1 MRSELNTSSSHVP
14 MPPATLSLP
23 DDDMLF
29 RLLRQLDAAPDAP
42 QRETAEALNVSLGR
56 LNALLRSVAAAGL
69 VRVGDRKGPDR
80 RHRFAYALTPRGAA
94 EKARLVDTFLA
105 RKLNEYNALHA
116 ELTGTSAQL
125 SPQKHRN
132 TTMQSHLAP
141 VPELYVSYESAQKLK
156 LEAAELPS
164 WDLTARQVCDLELL
178 MNGGFN
184 PLKGFMGKDD
194 YEGVVENMR
203 LADGALWP
211 MPITLDVS
219 EAFAAKVEEGQDIAL
234 RDAEGVIL
242 AILSISDKFSPDK
255 AREAVKVYGA
265 DDLAHPAVNY
275 LHNVAG
281 PIYLGGAITGIQQPV
296 HYDFRARRDTPNE
309 LRAFFRKLGWRRI
322 VAFQTRNPL
331 HRAHQE
337 LTFRAAKEAQ
347 ANLLIHPVVGMTKP
361 GDVDHFT
368 RVRCYEAVLDK
379 YPAATTTMSLLNLA
393 MRMAGPREAVWH
405 GLIRKNHGCTHFI
418 VGRDHAGPGKNS
430 AGQDFYGPY
439 DAQVLFKENEAEI
452 GLEMVDFKHMVYVQ
466 EKAQYY
472 PANEVPEGDTV
483 LDISGTELRRRLRE
497 GLDIPEWFSFPE
509 VVKELRRTS
518 PPRSNQGFTVFFTG
532 LSGSGKSTIANAIMV
547 KLMEQGGR
555 PVTLLDGD
563 VVRKHLSSELGF
575 SKEHRD
581 INIRRIGYV
590 ASEITKNGGIAIC
603 APIAPYTA
611 TRRAVR
617 EMIEAFGA
625 FIEVHV
631 ATSLEECEKRDRK
644 GLYKLAR
651 EGKIKEFTGI
661 SDPYEA
667 PTAAELVVDTE
678 GMDVDYCAQQVLLK
692 LESLGLITA

>member
-1 MRSELNTSSSHVP
+1 MS
-14 MPPATLSLP
+14 LSIH
-23 DDDMLF
+23 
-29 RLLRQLDAAPDAP
+29 API
-42 QRETAEALNVSLGR
+42 
-56 LNALLRSVAAAGL
+56 
-69 VRVGDRKGPDR
+69 
-80 RHRFAYALTPRGAA
+80 
-94 EKARLVDTFLA
+94 
-105 RKLNEYNALHA
+105 
-116 ELTGTSAQL
+116 
-125 SPQKHRN
+125 
-132 TTMQSHLAP
+132 
-141 VPELYVSYESAQKLK
+141 PELYVSYDSAQKLK
-156 LEAAELPS
+156 HEAAALPS

-184 PLKGFMGKDD
+184 PLKGFQSEAD
-194 YEGVVENMR
+194 YNGVVENMR
-203 LADGALWP
+203 TADGHLWP
-211 MPITLDVS
+211 IPITLDVS
-219 EAFAAKVEEGQDIAL
+219 EKFAEGIAPGQDIAL

-242 AILSISDKFSPDK
+242 AILSITDKWVPNK
-255 AREAVKVYGA
+255 ANEAAKVFGA

-281 PIYLGGAITGIQQPV
+281 PVYLGGPITGIQQPV
-296 HYDFRARRDTPNE
+296 HYDFKSRRDTPNE
-309 LRAFFRKLGWRRI
+309 LRAYFRKVGWRKV

-337 LTFRAAKEAQ
+337 LTFRAAREAQ
-347 ANLLIHPVVGMTKP
+347 ANLMIHPVVGMTKP

-368 RVRCYEAVLDK
+368 RVRCYEAVLGQ
-379 YPAATTTMSLLNLA
+379 YPQSTTTMSLLNLA

-430 AGQDFYGPY
+430 AGVDFYGPY
-439 DAQVLFKENEAEI
+439 DAQTLFKEHEAEI
-452 GLEMVDFKHMVYVQ
+452 GVTMVDFKHMVYVQ

-472 PANEVPEGDTV
+472 PANEVPEGGTV

-497 GLDIPEWFSFPE
+497 GIDIPEWFSFPE
-509 VVKELRRTS
+509 VVTELRKTS
-518 PPRSNQGFTVFFTG
+518 PARSKQGFTVFFTG
-532 LSGSGKSTIANAIMV
+532 LSGSGKSTIANALMV
-547 KLMEQGGR
+547 KLMEMGGR

-581 INIRRIGYV
+581 LNIKRIGYV

-617 EMIEAFGA
+617 EMVESFGA

-631 ATSLEECEKRDRK
+631 ATSIDECERRDRK

-667 PTAAELVVDTE
+667 PTKAELVVDTE
-678 GMDVDYCAQQVLLK
+678 NVDVDHCAHQVILK
-692 LESLGLITA
+692 LESMGLIKG

>member
-1 MRSELNTSSSHVP
+1 M
-14 MPPATLSLP
+14 ALSNH
-23 DDDMLF
+23 
-29 RLLRQLDAAPDAP
+29 API
-42 QRETAEALNVSLGR
+42 
-56 LNALLRSVAAAGL
+56 
-69 VRVGDRKGPDR
+69 
-80 RHRFAYALTPRGAA
+80 
-94 EKARLVDTFLA
+94 
-105 RKLNEYNALHA
+105 
-116 ELTGTSAQL
+116 
-125 SPQKHRN
+125 
-132 TTMQSHLAP
+132 
-141 VPELYVSYESAQKLK
+141 PELFVSYDSAQKLK
-156 LEAAELPS
+156 HEAGNLIS
-164 WDLTARQVCDLELL
+164 WDLTPRQICDLELL

-184 PLKGFMGKDD
+184 PLKGFLSEAD
-194 YEGVVENMR
+194 YDGVVEDMR
-203 LADGALWP
+203 MADGTLWP

-219 EAFAAKVEEGQDIAL
+219 EKFAEGVATGQDIAL
-234 RDAEGVIL
+234 RDQEGVIL
-242 AILSISDKFSPDK
+242 AIMSVTDKWVPNKD
-255 AREAVKVYGA
+255 REAEKVFGA
-265 DDLAHPAVNY
+265 NDLAHPAVNY

-281 PIYLGGAITGIQQPV
+281 KVYLGGPITGIQQPV
-296 HYDFRARRDTPNE
+296 HYDFKARRDTPNE
-309 LRAFFRKLGWRRI
+309 LRAFFRKMGWHKV

-337 LTFRAAKEAQ
+337 LTFRAAREAQ
-347 ANLLIHPVVGMTKP
+347 ANLIIHPVVGMTKP

-368 RVRCYEAVLDK
+368 RVRCYEAVIDK
-379 YPAATTTMSLLNLA
+379 YPASTTTMSLLNLA

-405 GLIRKNHGCTHFI
+405 GLIRKNHGVTHFI

-430 AGQDFYGPY
+430 QGKDFYGPY
-439 DAQVLFKENEAEI
+439 DAQELFKKHEAEMGI
-452 GLEMVDFKHMVYVQ
+452 TMVDFKHMVYVQ
-466 EKAQYY
+466 EKAQYS
-472 PANEVPEGDTV
+472 PANEVPEGCTV

-509 VVKELRRTS
+509 VVTQLRRTS
-518 PPRSNQGFTVFFTG
+518 PPRDKQGFTVFFTG
-532 LSGSGKSTIANAIMV
+532 LSGSGKSTIANALMV

-631 ATSLEECEKRDRK
+631 ATSVEECEKRDRK

-661 SDPYEA
+661 SDPYET
-667 PTAAELVVDTE
+667 PTNAELVIDTE
-678 GMDVDYCAQQVLLK
+678 GTDVDACAHEVILK
-692 LESLGLITA
+692 LEAMGLIKA

>member
-1 MRSELNTSSSHVP
+1 MNESP
-14 MPPATLSLP
+14 MSIS
-23 DDDMLF
+23 
-29 RLLRQLDAAPDAP
+29 
-42 QRETAEALNVSLGR
+42 N
-56 LNALLRSVAAAGL
+56 
-69 VRVGDRKGPDR
+69 
-80 RHRFAYALTPRGAA
+80 H
-94 EKARLVDTFLA
+94 
-105 RKLNEYNALHA
+105 
-116 ELTGTSAQL
+116 
-125 SPQKHRN
+125 SPI
-132 TTMQSHLAP
+132 
-141 VPELYVSYESAQKLK
+141 PELFVSADQAHHLK
-156 LEAAELPS
+156 LEAGTMPS
-164 WDLTARQVCDLELL
+164 WDLTARQACDLELL
-178 MNGGFN
+178 MNGGFF
-184 PLKGFMGKDD
+184 PLKGFNSQAD
-194 YEGVVENMR
+194 YDGVVDKMR
-203 LADGALWP
+203 LADGTLWP

-219 EAFAAKVEEGQDIAL
+219 EKFAEGVAPGTRIAL

-242 AILSISDKFSPDK
+242 AVMTVSDKWTPNK
-255 AREAVKVYGA
+255 AHEAAQVFGA

-275 LHNVAG
+275 LHNIAG
-281 PIYLGGAITGIQQPV
+281 PVYLGGPIEGLQAPV
-296 HYDFRARRDTPNE
+296 HYDFKGRRDTPNE
-309 LRAFFRKLGWRRI
+309 LRAYFKKLGWEKV

-337 LTFRAAKEAQ
+337 LTFRAAREAQ

-379 YPAATTTMSLLNLA
+379 YPQSTTTMSLLNLA

-405 GLIRKNHGCTHFI
+405 GLIRRNHGVTHFI

-430 AGQDFYGPY
+430 AGHDFYGPY
-439 DAQVLFKENEAEI
+439 DAQTMFTQYESEI
-452 GLEMVDFKHMVYVQ
+452 GVKMVDFKHMVYVQ
-466 EKAQYY
+466 EKASYY
-472 PANEVPEGDTV
+472 PANEVPEGCTT

-497 GLDIPEWFSFPE
+497 GLEIPEWFSFPE
-509 VVKELRRTS
+509 VVTQLRKTS
-518 PPRSNQGFTVFFTG
+518 PARDKQGFTVFFTG
-532 LSGSGKSTIANAIMV
+532 LSGSGKSTVANALMI
-547 KLMEQGGR
+547 KLMEMGGR

-581 INIRRIGYV
+581 INIKRIGYV

-617 EMIEAFGA
+617 EMIEGYGA

-631 ATSLEECEKRDRK
+631 ATSIEECERRDRK

-667 PTAAELVVDTE
+667 PTKAELVLDTQGVEVDH
-678 GMDVDYCAQQVLLK
+678 CAHQVILK
-692 LESLGLITA
+692 LESLGLIKA

>member
-1 MRSELNTSSSHVP
+1 MTKAETCAAESDH
-14 MPPATLSLP
+14 
-23 DDDMLF
+23 LF
-29 RLLRQLDAAPDAP
+29 LLLRQVDLTPGAS
-42 QRETAEALNVSLGR
+42 QRAMAEAIGASLGT
-56 LNALLRSVAAAGL
+56 LNTCLRGAIADGHIRIS
-69 VRVGDRKGPDR
+69 DTDSTDR
-80 RHRFAYALTPRGAA
+80 RKRVAYELTAKGAA
-94 EKARLVDTFLA
+94 TMSRLTDQFLT
-105 RKLNEYNALHA
+105 RKLAEYDALHA
-116 ELTGTSAQL
+116 ELTGTRSGL
-125 SPQKHRN
+125 LELKKRTPL
-132 TTMQSHLAP
+132 MQSNLAP
-141 VPELYVSYESAQKLK
+141 IPELYVSYDSAQKLK
-156 LEAAELPS
+156 VEAADLVS
-164 WDLTARQVCDLELL
+164 HDLTPRQICDLELL

-184 PLKGFMGKDD
+184 PLKGFLSEED
-194 YEGVVENMR
+194 YDGVVENMR
-203 LADGALWP
+203 LADGSLWP

-219 EAFAAKVEEGQDIAL
+219 EDFADKLKIGQDIAL
-234 RDAEGVIL
+234 RDQEGVIL
-242 AILSISDKFSPDK
+242 ATMTVTDRWVPNKS
-255 AREAVKVYGA
+255 REAEKVFGA
-265 DDLAHPAVNY
+265 DDQAHPAVNY

-281 PIYLGGAITGIQQPV
+281 KVYLGGPVVGIQQPV
-296 HYDFRARRDTPNE
+296 HYDFKARRDTPNE
-309 LRAFFRKLGWRRI
+309 MRAYFRKLGWRKV

-379 YPAATTTMSLLNLA
+379 YPSSTTTMSLLNLA

-430 AGQDFYGPY
+430 AGEDFYGPY
-439 DAQVLFKENEAEI
+439 DAQELFKEHEAEI

-497 GLDIPEWFSFPE
+497 GLEIPEWFSFPE
-509 VVKELRRTS
+509 VVTQLRKRY
-518 PPRSNQGFTVFFTG
+518 PPRSQQGFTVFFTG
-532 LSGSGKSTIANAIMV
+532 FSGSGKSTIANALMV
-547 KLMEQGGR
+547 KLMEMGGR

-563 VVRKHLSSELGF
+563 IVRKNLSSELGF

-581 INIRRIGYV
+581 LNIRRIGYV

-603 APIAPYTA
+603 APIAPYAT

-617 EMIEAFGA
+617 EDIEAFGA
-625 FIEVHV
+625 FVEVHV
-631 ATSLEECEKRDRK
+631 ATSIEECERRDRK

-661 SDPYEA
+661 SDPY
-667 PTAAELVVDTE
+667 DTPE
-678 GMDVDYCAQQVLLK
+678 NPEVRLETENVDVDNCAHQVLLK
-692 LESLGLITA
+692 LESMGLVAG